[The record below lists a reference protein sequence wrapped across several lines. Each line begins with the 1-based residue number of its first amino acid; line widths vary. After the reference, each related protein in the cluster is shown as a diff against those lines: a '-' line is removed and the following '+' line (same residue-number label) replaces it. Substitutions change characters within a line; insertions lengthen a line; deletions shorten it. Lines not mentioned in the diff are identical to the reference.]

1 MTDPSD
7 FSTASPKPRPT
18 PGPPKLP
25 RRFPLWLLAIPVIVV
40 FIAGAF
46 ISGRAGIIEI
56 SDREVG
62 VIVNYFSGSKTV
74 VNRPGYRIFI
84 PFIEQAYKFDKSP
97 QDFVMEGERDLDPN
111 HVRKLTVRANDGSN
125 FWFETLR
132 IQYQLLPGEAHIILD
147 DSGEGIAFK
156 QNWIRTFARS
166 ILRDEFGKYSA
177 EEVADTSTHD
187 IAKQVTTD
195 RMNENLHPHGM
206 HVLEIITPKPQ
217 FETAYERAIEDRK
230 VANQEV
236 EKLKIKKVQLLK
248 EKERRLANIER
259 DKATEYEL
267 LLGSL
272 EALRIGSEKSAAQ
285 IMLEADAYQISEV
298 ALGQAAE
305 QGRLQEARGLEEQ
318 ARKDAEGL
326 AAKVKA
332 VAKRGDILVREALAE
347 KMANIRFDIVP
358 YRRDPAP
365 VRIEHL
371 GAVPGGKK

>member
-7 FSTASPKPRPT
+7 FSTSSPRPT
-18 PGPPKLP
+18 AGPPRLP
-25 RRFPLWLLAIPVIVV
+25 RRFPLWLLVIPVVLV

-62 VIVNYFSGSKTV
+62 VIVNYITGTKTV

-84 PFIEQAYKFDKSP
+84 PFVEQAYKFDKSP
-97 QDFVMEGERDLDPN
+97 QDFVMEGERDIDPN

-132 IQYQLLPGEAHIILD
+132 IQYQLLPGDAHIVLD
-147 DSGEGIAFK
+147 DSGVGNAFK

-177 EEVADTSTHD
+177 EEVADTSTHF

-195 RMNENLHPHGM
+195 RMNEALHPHGI

-236 EKLKIKKVQLLK
+236 EKLKIKIIQLTK

-272 EALRIGSEKSAAQ
+272 EALRIGSEKEAAQ
-285 IMLEADAYQISEV
+285 MVLEADAFAIGEV
-298 ALGQAAE
+298 ASGQATE

-326 AAKVKA
+326 AAKVAA
-332 VAKRGDILVREALAE
+332 VAKRGDILVREALAK
-347 KMANIRFDIVP
+347 KMASIRFEIIP

-365 VRIEHL
+365 IRIEHL
-371 GAVPGGKK
+371 GAVPGGKQ